1 MGKRQDDTYSAEE
14 TAKRRDEVIRRLVN
28 TPPQHRPIIPSRPK
42 KEKTTASDRGVQK
55 TARDRKKS

>member
-14 TAKRRDEVIRRLVN
+14 TAKRRDEVIHRMVN
-28 TPPQHRPIIPSRPK
+28 TPPQHRPLIQSRQK
-42 KEKTTASDRGVQK
+42 KEKTTGSDRGVQN